1 MSKYSEF
8 KAVAWHQ
15 EERRR
20 AEQLR
25 KDQEYAAL
33 LGAASLGELAQLDGR
48 IQEAFNARRKAEND
62 IALLLAKRTKVE
74 HKYEQGK
81 KRFERLI

>member
-25 KDQEYAAL
+25 KDQEYATL
-33 LGAASLGELAQLDGR
+33 LGAAALGELIWLDGR
-48 IQEAFNARRKAEND
+48 IRQAFDAKRRAESD